1 MIQIKN
7 LSKSYNKIKV
17 LDDISLDIKD
27 GEVSALLGPNG
38 GGKTTLIK
46 SILGLRFPDS
56 GIILKNSDTLTKIPI
71 GYMPQIPNFPDN
83 LKVIEIMEIIEKLES
98 IPPFDKEYLIDSL
111 NMSLILTKRF
121 CELSGGMKQK
131 VNILQCFSFRKSI
144 YILDEPTSS
153 LDPEMSYFLKYLIKK
168 KENTTILF
176 TSHILS
182 EVQELAGRIIL
193 LVEGK
198 LLFHGTGT
206 EAIKK
211 YNKTNL
217 EDSLLSFWEKR
228 S

>member
-1 MIQIKN
+1 
-7 LSKSYNKIKV
+7 
-17 LDDISLDIKD
+17 
-27 GEVSALLGPNG
+27 
-38 GGKTTLIK
+38 
-46 SILGLRFPDS
+46 
-56 GIILKNSDTLTKIPI
+56 
-71 GYMPQIPNFPDN
+71 
-83 LKVIEIMEIIEKLES
+83 
-98 IPPFDKEYLIDSL
+98 
-111 NMSLILTKRF
+111 MSSILTKRF

>member
-17 LDDISLDIKD
+17 LDDISIDIKP

-56 GIILKNSDTLTKIPI
+56 GIIVKNSDTLTKIPI

-98 IPPFDKEYLIDSL
+98 IPPLEKEYLIDSL
-111 NMSLILTKRF
+111 NMSSILTKKF

>member
-1 MIQIKN
+1 MIQITN

-17 LDDISLDIKD
+17 LDDISLDIKP

-56 GIILKNSDTLTKIPI
+56 GIIFKNSDTLTKIPI

>member
-1 MIQIKN
+1 MIQITN

-17 LDDISLDIKD
+17 LDDISLDIKL

-46 SILGLRFPDS
+46 SILGLRFSDS